1 MAKAKKL
8 PSGNWRALLYI
19 GTTDGKRQYKSF
31 TAATKREAELLA
43 AEYALKMPTE
53 SQEMT
58 LGEAMDKYI
67 SVKSNILS
75 PSTIC
80 SYKSIRKTHMQKLM
94 PIKISKITQEMA
106 QAEFNIISATASP
119 KTVRNINGLFVSVLK
134 MFAPGKRIEITLPQK
149 QKTPVHIPTRSE
161 IEKIYEYI
169 KGSDMEIPFLL
180 ASQCGLRLSEVCALT
195 RDNIG
200 DGEITINKAIV
211 RNEDN
216 KYVYKTPKSYAGYRV
231 VNCSKALT
239 DKLKQSCGADGR
251 VVSLN
256 YLQIGDRW
264 PCILRRL
271 SITHFRFHDLRH
283 YYASEGLLLG
293 VPPKYM
299 AELMGHSSTDMI
311 DKVYQHT
318 FSEHKK
324 QFSQAL
330 ADKTS
335 SLLDNEKRGLD

>member
-8 PSGNWRALLYI
+8 PSGNWRVQLYI
-19 GTTDGKRQYKSF
+19 GTIDGKRQYKSF
-31 TAATKREAELLA
+31 TAATKREAELQA
-43 AEYALKMPTE
+43 AEYAMEQPAQTTD
-53 SQEMT
+53 MT

-67 SVKSNILS
+67 SLKSNVLS
-75 PSTIC
+75 PSTIRG
-80 SYKSIRKTHMQKLM
+80 YRAIRRTHIQRLM
-94 PIKISKITQEMA
+94 PLKLSKITKDMA
-106 QAEFNIISATASP
+106 QAEFNILAATASP
-119 KTVRNINGLFVSVLK
+119 KTVRNVNGLFSSVFR
-134 MFAPGKRIEITLPQK
+134 MFSGKQMQITMPQK
-149 QKTPVHIPTRSE
+149 TKTPVRIPTRTE
-161 IEKIYEYI
+161 VEKIYRYV

-180 ASQCGLRLSEVCALT
+180 ASQCVLRLSEVYALT
-195 RDNIG
+195 YDNIG
-200 DGEITINKAIV
+200 DGEITINKAVV

-216 KYVYKTPKSYAGYRV
+216 VYVYKTPKSYAGYRI
-231 VNCSKALT
+231 VNCSKALS
-239 DKLKQSCGADGR
+239 DMLKANCCADGR
-251 VVSLN
+251 IVALS
-256 YLQIGDRW
+256 YPKISDKW
-264 PCILRRL
+264 PFILEQL
-271 SITHFRFHDLRH
+271 SIPHFRFHDLRH

-318 FSEHKK
+318 FADHKR